1 MSQNSET
8 QLPAELQEQLYRDP
22 VLFCRQLLAHWFP
35 RKMPWV
41 HRGVLAIVLRRTDF
55 LLNFGTEHWQDEE
68 ATWTPEE
75 LQLIVR
81 NFVQKDPS
89 TGEIFPLFVLR
100 YDAEGAIIAV
110 DLKCKRFTEIIM
122 PRGFAKT
129 TVVNAAVLF
138 KILFCERK
146 VILYVS
152 ETGTHAETQLGN
164 IKRELQVNQLILT
177 VFGPLVPERGDMQ
190 RSTMDHL
197 ETMSG
202 VVVIARGRGSQVR
215 GLNHFGERP
224 DEIVVDDMEDPES
237 VSTEHQRDK
246 ALSWLLA
253 DLIPVLPR
261 QNRSATITML
271 GTLLHRDALMMKM
284 ANDPRFTVV
293 RFGALDIDENP
304 LWPAHMDLR
313 ALEAERRA
321 YASAGKLSI
330 FYREFL
336 SQLRS
341 DDDAKF
347 KPSYFEGIVQPIA
360 LTDCTARAIMI
371 DPAISEKTS
380 ADSTA
385 IAVVG
390 MTAKGKIQ
398 LLDLWSKVGA
408 LPREQIDK
416 YFELAQLWQCNRHGI
431 EAIAYQT
438 ALVHLM
444 REEMFRKHYYFEI
457 TEVRHKTKKTERIEG
472 VLQPRFAGKYIGFQQ
487 EFSVLQGQ
495 LLDWPSGGFDESDA
509 FAMAITLLDPYA
521 AAAVDPDKSFEDDE
535 YEPLDYKSMRGA
547 P

>member
-1 MSQNSET
+1 MKQQTEQTNT
-8 QLPAELQEQLYRDP
+8 ELQERLYRDP
-22 VLFCRQLLAHWFP
+22 VLFCRLPLANWFP
-35 RKMPWV
+35 KKMPWV
-41 HRGVLAIVLRRTDF
+41 HRGILAILLRRTDF
-55 LLNFGTEHWQDEE
+55 LLNFGVEHWQDEE
-68 ATWTPEE
+68 ATWTFEE
-75 LQLIVR
+75 LELIVR
-81 NFVQKDPS
+81 NFVQRDLA

-100 YDAEGAIIAV
+100 YDEEGKLLAV
-110 DLKCKRFTEIIM
+110 DLRCRRFTEIIM

-129 TVVNAAVLF
+129 TVINAATLF
-138 KILFCERK
+138 KILFVERK

-152 ETGTHAETQLGN
+152 ETGGHAETQLGN
-164 IKRELQVNQLILT
+164 IKRELQVNQILLA
-177 VFGPLVPERGDMQ
+177 VFGNIVPERGDMQ

-197 ETMSG
+197 ETLTG
-202 VVVIARGRGSQVR
+202 VVVIARGRGAQVR

-224 DEIVVDDMEDPES
+224 DEIIVDDLEDPES

-246 ALSWLLA
+246 ALSWLMA

-261 QNRSATITML
+261 QNRSATITMM

-293 RFGALDIDENP
+293 RFGALDIDGNP
-304 LWPAHMDLR
+304 LWPAHMNEE

-321 YASAGKLSI
+321 YANSGKLGI

-347 KPSYFEGIVQPIA
+347 KPGFFDGIVQPIA
-360 LTDCTARAIMI
+360 LTDCIARAIMI
-371 DPAISEKTS
+371 DPAISEKVT

-390 MTAKGKIQ
+390 ITAKGKIQ

-416 YFELAQLWQCNRHGI
+416 YFELSQTWQCNRHGI

-444 REEMFRKHYYFEI
+444 REEMFRKHHYFEI
-457 TEVRHKTKKTERIEG
+457 TEVKHKTKKTERIEG
-472 VLQPRFAGKYIGFQQ
+472 VLQPRFAGRYIGFQR
-487 EFSVLQGQ
+487 EFPVLQGQ

-509 FAMAITLLDPYA
+509 FAMAITLLDPFA
-521 AAAVDPDKSFEDDE
+521 AQAADPSVNFEEDT
-535 YEPLDYKSMRGA
+535 YEPIDYKSMKGA